1 MFRRVSLDLA
11 VVRFGKQGAAVQA
24 YAAARD
30 RLSTRVVPD
39 PHPQW
44 MRDVGFVERHHNGH
58 LLVRGTF
65 AGHYVDVDESDDVS
79 DRGGREGAAAGGL
92 VGVLLGPPG
101 IAVGLLLGAIVG
113 AQVGNPKELEAEPEP
128 LVSRL
133 REEIPRSSSAIV
145 TIAPAP
151 VVDEMLEALG
161 EDAKDVV
168 RRALAGGESAALD
181 ASLSAAPPTPG
192 A

>member
-1 MFRRVSLDLA
+1 MSLDLA
-11 VVRFGKQGAAVQA
+11 VVRYGGEGAAVQA
-24 YAAARD
+24 YAAARA
-30 RLSTRVVPD
+30 RLSSRVERA

-44 MRDVGFVERHHNGH
+44 TRDVGFVERHHNGH

-79 DRGGREGAAAGGL
+79 DVGGREGAATGGL

-113 AQVGNPKELEAEPEP
+113 SQVGNPKEPESEPEA
-128 LVSRL
+128 LISRL
-133 REEIPRSSSAIV
+133 REQIPRSSSAIV
-145 TIAPAP
+145 TIAAAQ

-161 EDAKDVV
+161 ADAKDVV
-168 RRALAGGESAALD
+168 RRTLADEESAALE

-192 A
+192 S